1 MALKARSRVAGYF
14 YYGQAYNKDIMPYT
28 NVNNPINIEC
38 KILNMLLLRL
48 LKLKHK
54 NIIHNCQITVH
65 LQSATPSEMDN
76 STVFGFVNDTL
87 KKKSSK
93 AWNVRYHCSSDQSTL
108 DKNCLIGIREATIM
122 PITTQNITLLLT
134 ILILETYMC

>member
-14 YYGQAYNKDIMPYT
+14 YCGQAYNKDIMPYA
-28 NVNNPINIEC
+28 NANYPINIEC
-38 KILNMLLLRL
+38 KILKMLLLRL

-54 NIIHNCQITVH
+54 NIIHNFQIYVY
-65 LQSATPSEMDN
+65 LQSATPSKMDN

-93 AWNVRYHCSSDQSTL
+93 AWNVRYHCSSDESTL
-108 DKNCLIGIREATIM
+108 DKFF
-122 PITTQNITLLLT
+122 
-134 ILILETYMC
+134 